1 MTPTLVLLLV
11 LFLFIVVVVFRAIAL
26 IPQGEAAVIERL
38 GRYTR
43 TVSGGITL
51 LIPFVDRV
59 RERVDTRE
67 RVVSFPPQAVITQ
80 DNLTVAIDTVV
91 TFQINDPARAIY
103 GVDNYIVGVEQIST
117 ATLRDVVGGMT
128 LEETLT
134 SRETINRRLR
144 GELDAATAKWGL
156 RISRV
161 ELKAIDPPPSIQ
173 QSMEM
178 QMKADREKRAMILTA
193 EGRRESDIKT
203 AEGEKQSRILSAE
216 GEKHAAILAA
226 EAERQATI
234 LRAEGERAAKFLEA
248 QGEARA
254 IQKVNAAI
262 KSSGVTPELLAF
274 QYMEKLPKIAEGN
287 GSTMWMIP
295 SQFGDSLEEFAKAF
309 AKKDDDGVFR
319 YEPGQIDPEAKEIA
333 TQEDTDAWFETN
345 TDPEIAKA
353 VAEARAVAN
362 KPVGSSLDGATT
374 GTGNAA
380 PSTPASGGISSRV
393 TSGDPEPTTPA
404 SEAPRHEQPAE
415 PVQPGQYAQPPQP
428 RPQFE
433 QPGFPPQMPNQRPQ
447 QP

>member
-1 MTPTLVLLLV
+1 MGALIAFTVIIVLVASLLFASV
-11 LFLFIVVVVFRAIAL
+11 KL

-43 TVSGGITL
+43 TVSGGLTL
-51 LIPFVDRV
+51 LVPYVDRV
-59 RERVDTRE
+59 RARVDTRE

-91 TFQINDPARAIY
+91 TFQINDPAKAIY
-103 GVDNYIVGVEQIST
+103 GVDNYLVGVEQISV

-193 EGRRESDIKT
+193 EGKRESDIKT
-203 AEGEKQSRILSAE
+203 AEGEKQARILSAE
-216 GEKHAAILAA
+216 GEKHAAILNA
-226 EAERQATI
+226 EAERQAVI

-262 KSSGVTPELLAF
+262 KSAGVTPELLAY
-274 QYMEKLPKIAEGN
+274 QYLDKLPKIANNEAA
-287 GSTMWMIP
+287 TMWMIP
-295 SQFGDSLEEFAKAF
+295 SQFGNSLEQFARAF
-309 AKKDDDGVFR
+309 ADKDDDGVFR
-319 YEPGQIDPEAKEIA
+319 YEAERVDDATREMAGQD
-333 TQEDTDAWFETN
+333 DTDKWFDTS
-345 TDPEIAKA
+345 TDPELAKA
-353 VAEARAVAN
+353 LAEARAVAN
-362 KPVGSSLDGATT
+362 KHVDEPDPTQHPA
-374 GTGNAA
+374 
-380 PSTPASGGISSRV
+380 PASPR
-393 TSGDPEPTTPA
+393 E
-404 SEAPRHEQPAE
+404 EAPRESSQREIESGSGIVSRVRAGEPVSPAVESQPRQEAQRE
-415 PVQPGQYAQPPQP
+415 PVQPSELRPEDYGQFQRPPMPPQP
-428 RPQFE
+428 GQ
-433 QPGFPPQMPNQRPQ
+433 
-447 QP
+447 

>member
-1 MTPTLVLLLV
+1 MGALIAFTVIIVLVASLLFASV
-11 LFLFIVVVVFRAIAL
+11 KL

-43 TVSGGITL
+43 TVSGGLTL
-51 LIPFVDRV
+51 LVPYVDRV
-59 RERVDTRE
+59 RARVDTRE

-91 TFQINDPARAIY
+91 TFQINDPAKAIY
-103 GVDNYIVGVEQIST
+103 GVDNYLVGVEQISV

-193 EGRRESDIKT
+193 EGKRESDIKT
-203 AEGEKQSRILSAE
+203 AEGEKQARILSAE
-216 GEKHAAILAA
+216 GEKHAAILNA
-226 EAERQATI
+226 EAERQAVI

-262 KSSGVTPELLAF
+262 KSAGVTPELLAY
-274 QYMEKLPKIAEGN
+274 QYLDKLPKIANNEAA
-287 GSTMWMIP
+287 TMWMIP
-295 SQFGDSLEEFAKAF
+295 SQFGNSLEQFARAF
-309 AKKDDDGVFR
+309 ADKDDDGVFR
-319 YEPGQIDPEAKEIA
+319 YEAERVDDATREMAGQD
-333 TQEDTDAWFETN
+333 DTDKWFDTS
-345 TDPEIAKA
+345 TDPELAKA
-353 VAEARAVAN
+353 LAEARAVAN
-362 KPVGSSLDGATT
+362 KHVDEPDPTQHPA
-374 GTGNAA
+374 
-380 PSTPASGGISSRV
+380 PASPR
-393 TSGDPEPTTPA
+393 E
-404 SEAPRHEQPAE
+404 EAPRESSQREIESGSGIVSRVRAGEPASPAVESQPRQEAQRE
-415 PVQPGQYAQPPQP
+415 PVQPSELRPEDYGQFQRPPMPPQP
-428 RPQFE
+428 GQ
-433 QPGFPPQMPNQRPQ
+433 
-447 QP
+447 

>member
-11 LFLFIVVVVFRAIAL
+11 LFIFIVIVVFRAIAL

-51 LIPFVDRV
+51 LVPFIDRV

-333 TQEDTDAWFETN
+333 TQEDTDAWFETA

-362 KPVGSSLDGATT
+362 KPVGSSLDEATGGSASKGSTSTSISTSVKAGAESDES
-374 GTGNAA
+374 
-380 PSTPASGGISSRV
+380 PSR
-393 TSGDPEPTTPA
+393 PELDMPQPTQ
-404 SEAPRHEQPAE
+404 QPA
-415 PVQPGQYAQPPQP
+415 QYEPPQYE
-428 RPQFE
+428 PQQFPM
-433 QPGFPPQMPNQRPQ
+433 QQAQPPQMPNQYPQ